1 MNKLVFWLARGLIF
15 RYPVLLAVSAALLL
29 GAQEKAAKPEAEYEM
44 GHYVMGLLRRGP
56 NAGAG
61 DQAER
66 ERIQEGHMAN
76 IRKMAA
82 TGKLIVAGPFED
94 NDDLRGVFIFQ
105 GVTVEEARAMT
116 DADPAIKAGRLTLEL
131 HPWFAAAGLKVNPP
145 KSAAPKDVHK

>member
-1 MNKLVFWLARGLIF
+1 MTFRLA
-15 RYPVLLAVSAALLL
+15 VLLAVSAALLF
-29 GAQEKAAKPEAEYEM
+29 GEPKYEM

-56 NAGAG
+56 NAGTG

-66 ERIQEGHMAN
+66 ERVQEGHMAN

-94 NDDLRGVFIFQ
+94 NGDLRGVFIFQ
-105 GVTVEEARAMT
+105 GVTVEEARSMT
-116 DADPAIKAGRLTLEL
+116 DADPAIKAGRLVLEL

-145 KSAAPKDVHK
+145 K